1 MCTLFLPQKRNKI
14 SQGPSLGDIIVAPF
28 ITGCSTVMFK
38 FPVRS
43 LPRFLLL
50 FSDLPNGPGWISW
63 FLSLEFS
70 QNEPSDSRL
79 FFIVVPNNRLT
90 FLKCIHFHD
99 SKYISHK
106 SVRSAN
112 SLNKRSNFSKQ
123 WDFWHQQEPFKAH
136 RSSTHL
142 PSPVSAKSVPQSS
155 YKANL
160 QDIWK
165 ENFKV
170 HLVLNYKTEEGTCS
184 GLGV

>member
-1 MCTLFLPQKRNKI
+1 MAPVGFPDSSAL
-14 SQGPSLGDIIVAPF
+14 SSLKMNLQTQDF
-28 ITGCSTVMFK
+28 
-38 FPVRS
+38 
-43 LPRFLLL
+43 
-50 FSDLPNGPGWISW
+50 
-63 FLSLEFS
+63 
-70 QNEPSDSRL
+70 

-184 GLGV
+184 GLGVWLSGKTHESSGRGPGFYLHGT